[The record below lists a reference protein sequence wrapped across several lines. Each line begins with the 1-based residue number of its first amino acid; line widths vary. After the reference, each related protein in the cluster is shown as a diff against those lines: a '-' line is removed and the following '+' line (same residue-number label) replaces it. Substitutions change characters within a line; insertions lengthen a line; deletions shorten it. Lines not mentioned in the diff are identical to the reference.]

1 MISSLNF
8 VSIKQILGG
17 KLLLFGVNW
26 GVLGATM
33 LWGSA
38 GATWGH
44 MGGVVGWGEVRSDM
58 ISLGLGKWLYKHQP
72 TIIAC
77 GAIASG
83 VTFVG

>member
-1 MISSLNF
+1 
-8 VSIKQILGG
+8 
-17 KLLLFGVNW
+17 
-26 GVLGATM
+26 M